1 MGDMQ
6 STMKP
11 GNQTEGSLWGPRSCR
26 GNRAGVLEELGQ
38 SIRAR
43 EERGS
48 ERRIKPEYYR
58 WKQIQQKPIK
68 ILKDLYCQEV
78 LNIRL
83 KTLGAV
89 KSPFGFQT
97 FENIHFS
104 CVQRE
109 EIDNKNS

>member
-1 MGDMQ
+1 MEEVRIKGV
-6 STMKP
+6 
-11 GNQTEGSLWGPRSCR
+11 SLQ
-26 GNRAGVLEELGQ
+26 EE
-38 SIRAR
+38 IIKIAAVK
-43 EERGS
+43 ERGS

-109 EIDNKNS
+109 EIDNNNS

>member
-1 MGDMQ
+1 MMGDMQ

-48 ERRIKPEYYR
+48 ERRPR
-58 WKQIQQKPIK
+58 WR
-68 ILKDLYCQEV
+68 V
-78 LNIRL
+78 
-83 KTLGAV
+83 
-89 KSPFGFQT
+89 
-97 FENIHFS
+97 
-104 CVQRE
+104 VQLMWALQAEAR
-109 EIDNKNS
+109 D